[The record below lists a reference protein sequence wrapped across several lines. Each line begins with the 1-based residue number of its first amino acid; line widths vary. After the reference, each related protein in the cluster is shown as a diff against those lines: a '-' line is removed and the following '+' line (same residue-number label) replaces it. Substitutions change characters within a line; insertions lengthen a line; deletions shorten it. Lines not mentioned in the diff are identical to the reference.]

1 MKKFMEFFKDKTGI
15 EWADRKLDK
24 LPPPKCNDD
33 GETLPPHE
41 GWFHMETQTNIFTD
55 YLKSWQEP
63 AGSIEVDPN
72 AQSRLMTDDS
82 SVESADHAAMSEEL
96 SQNHAL
102 LASLMSK
109 ELDISDRKKVNE
121 EDEEEKQEENEEE
134 ESVSGDS
141 IRAST

>member
-1 MKKFMEFFKDKTGI
+1 MKKFMEFFKEKTGI

-24 LPPPKCNDD
+24 LPPPKCNGD

-63 AGSIEVDPN
+63 AGSTEVDSN
-72 AQSRLMTDDS
+72 LQSGLMTDDS
-82 SVESADHAAMSEEL
+82 SAESTDHAAMSEEL

-109 ELDISDRKKVNE
+109 ELDTSDRKKVN
-121 EDEEEKQEENEEE
+121 QEENEEE
-134 ESVSGDS
+134 ESVSGES